1 MLGRNNK
8 YIILNKTNIYLIL
21 AYDVPILYYLKKFM
35 LLGLQFR
42 LLHTINL
49 LCFISKCILNRM
61 DVAILSNTSRLIFKT
76 SSVDI
81 INEIDCG
88 MS

>member
-1 MLGRNNK
+1 MMYQYAN
-8 YIILNKTNIYLIL
+8 ILKSLCSWDCNLDYYTPLIC
-21 AYDVPILYYLKKFM
+21 
-35 LLGLQFR
+35 
-42 LLHTINL
+42 
-49 LCFISKCILNRM
+49 CFISKCILNRM
-61 DVAILSNTSRLIFKT
+61 DVAILSNTSRLIFKM